1 MCVYILFRKFLS
13 LFRHFLRIGYC
24 QEVCCEILQAVSVG
38 TVKNLSSQYIYTH
51 ALQVVDAHLGQILVH
66 SPKIK
71 YQEREKGYRMNHIG
85 TREIATERLTL
96 RRFEIEDAE
105 NMFYNW
111 ANDPEVTKYLT
122 WPAHES
128 VDTTETILK
137 EWISKYDEKDFYQWA
152 IELND
157 LEQPIGTISAIKTD
171 ERVESVEIGYCIGK
185 SFWNNGYMTEA
196 LTAIIRFF
204 INEVGAGRVWARHD
218 TENQNSG
225 KVMAA
230 AGMDYE
236 GTLRHAGFNNQGIC
250 DEAVYAKVRSAALD
264 EEPEEESPEQQ
275 AVTTK
280 VMGEDGVMRNVIS
293 DETMEY
299 VGILAKLELSP
310 EEAEAAKK
318 DMADMLDYIDK
329 LEELDTSGIEPMSHV
344 FPVNNVF
351 RDDVVTNGDGSEA
364 TLANAPVKKDG
375 GFKVPKTIG
384 E

>member
-1 MCVYILFRKFLS
+1 
-13 LFRHFLRIGYC
+13 
-24 QEVCCEILQAVSVG
+24 
-38 TVKNLSSQYIYTH
+38 
-51 ALQVVDAHLGQILVH
+51 
-66 SPKIK
+66 
-71 YQEREKGYRMNHIG
+71 MNHIG

-185 SFWNNGYMTEA
+185 RFWNNGYMTEA

-218 TENQNSG
+218 TENPNSG

-236 GTLRHAGFNNQGIC
+236 VLYAMQASTIR
-250 DEAVYAKVRSAALD
+250 VYAMKRYMQRSEVQHLKR
-264 EEPEEESPEQQ
+264 SLR
-275 AVTTK
+275 
-280 VMGEDGVMRNVIS
+280 MR
-293 DETMEY
+293 
-299 VGILAKLELSP
+299 LLSSRLLP
-310 EEAEAAKK
+310 Q
-318 DMADMLDYIDK
+318 
-329 LEELDTSGIEPMSHV
+329 
-344 FPVNNVF
+344 
-351 RDDVVTNGDGSEA
+351 R
-364 TLANAPVKKDG
+364 
-375 GFKVPKTIG
+375 
-384 E
+384 

>member
-1 MCVYILFRKFLS
+1 
-13 LFRHFLRIGYC
+13 
-24 QEVCCEILQAVSVG
+24 
-38 TVKNLSSQYIYTH
+38 
-51 ALQVVDAHLGQILVH
+51 
-66 SPKIK
+66 
-71 YQEREKGYRMNHIG
+71 MNHIG

-185 SFWNNGYMTEA
+185 RFWNNGYMTEA

-218 TENQNSG
+218 TENPNSG

-230 AGMDYE
+230 QAWIMRVLYAMQAS
-236 GTLRHAGFNNQGIC
+236 TIR
-250 DEAVYAKVRSAALD
+250 VYAMKRYMQRSEVLRLTRN
-264 EEPEEESPEQQ
+264 QR
-275 AVTTK
+275 
-280 VMGEDGVMRNVIS
+280 MR
-293 DETMEY
+293 
-299 VGILAKLELSP
+299 LLSSRLLP
-310 EEAEAAKK
+310 Q
-318 DMADMLDYIDK
+318 
-329 LEELDTSGIEPMSHV
+329 
-344 FPVNNVF
+344 
-351 RDDVVTNGDGSEA
+351 R
-364 TLANAPVKKDG
+364 
-375 GFKVPKTIG
+375 
-384 E
+384 